1 MTACLLAMTALQT
14 APLRV
19 WLGTWCED
27 LLLALLRW
35 QVMAPLRS
43 RVAFKLECLS
53 NVAEIAPDGN
63 EPAPEVSEEGQG
75 GDGDEELGDGAKKKG
90 KGKGKGKKQAWD
102 KERIVAAKIRSD
114 LSALEDLERSIN
126 TKKQDAEK
134 VTKELEVKSAECQTE
149 VAVEHNLLIR
159 RLAFV
164 DLVLGEDKYALSHKI
179 RSLKEAQSA
188 QEETATVPPSKPVA
202 DMPPTSSYE
211 SLLTIGTLRKNIQS
225 YWGCNSSAE
234 LFLGFHFIVHWLS
247 TSIYI
252 FYLIMFLDIVVQ
264 SGAWGFASLGLL
276 QHVRREQAKAR
287 TAERKP
293 LVELAS
299 ATRVATAE
307 LKKAITAFGTR
318 LSKRVP
324 SAGAAKSKKDKDK
337 DSLPLIIEMG
347 MEKGSQISH
356 MTKSKLSE
364 ILSDPENEKKF
375 IAMGSW
381 SMPFLIKAEDDQQ
394 QVFHSE
400 TMKSALQ
407 TFKHAFAHK
416 VQQDRAGQGPADF
429 QVFISP
435 NFRSIP

>member
-1 MTACLLAMTALQT
+1 
-14 APLRV
+14 
-19 WLGTWCED
+19 
-27 LLLALLRW
+27 
-35 QVMAPLRS
+35 
-43 RVAFKLECLS
+43 
-53 NVAEIAPDGN
+53 
-63 EPAPEVSEEGQG
+63 
-75 GDGDEELGDGAKKKG
+75 
-90 KGKGKGKKQAWD
+90 
-102 KERIVAAKIRSD
+102 
-114 LSALEDLERSIN
+114 
-126 TKKQDAEK
+126 
-134 VTKELEVKSAECQTE
+134 
-149 VAVEHNLLIR
+149 
-159 RLAFV
+159 
-164 DLVLGEDKYALSHKI
+164 
-179 RSLKEAQSA
+179 
-188 QEETATVPPSKPVA
+188 
-202 DMPPTSSYE
+202 
-211 SLLTIGTLRKNIQS
+211 
-225 YWGCNSSAE
+225 
-234 LFLGFHFIVHWLS
+234 
-247 TSIYI
+247 
-252 FYLIMFLDIVVQ
+252 MFLDIVVQ

-324 SAGAAKSKKDKDK
+324 SGGAAKSKKGK

-381 SMPFLIKAEDDQQ
+381 SMPFLIKAEEDQQ

-407 TFKHAFAHK
+407 TFKHLLRTKFSRTGPG
-416 VQQDRAGQGPADF
+416 RAQLIFKFLFLQTFVPF
-429 QVFISP
+429 HE
-435 NFRSIP
+435 

>member
-1 MTACLLAMTALQT
+1 
-14 APLRV
+14 
-19 WLGTWCED
+19 
-27 LLLALLRW
+27 
-35 QVMAPLRS
+35 
-43 RVAFKLECLS
+43 
-53 NVAEIAPDGN
+53 
-63 EPAPEVSEEGQG
+63 
-75 GDGDEELGDGAKKKG
+75 
-90 KGKGKGKKQAWD
+90 
-102 KERIVAAKIRSD
+102 
-114 LSALEDLERSIN
+114 
-126 TKKQDAEK
+126 
-134 VTKELEVKSAECQTE
+134 
-149 VAVEHNLLIR
+149 
-159 RLAFV
+159 
-164 DLVLGEDKYALSHKI
+164 
-179 RSLKEAQSA
+179 
-188 QEETATVPPSKPVA
+188 
-202 DMPPTSSYE
+202 
-211 SLLTIGTLRKNIQS
+211 
-225 YWGCNSSAE
+225 
-234 LFLGFHFIVHWLS
+234 
-247 TSIYI
+247 
-252 FYLIMFLDIVVQ
+252 MFLDIVVQ

-324 SAGAAKSKKDKDK
+324 SGGAAKSKKGK

-416 VQQDRAGQGPADF
+416 VQQDRAGP
-429 QVFISP
+429 S
-435 NFRSIP
+435 